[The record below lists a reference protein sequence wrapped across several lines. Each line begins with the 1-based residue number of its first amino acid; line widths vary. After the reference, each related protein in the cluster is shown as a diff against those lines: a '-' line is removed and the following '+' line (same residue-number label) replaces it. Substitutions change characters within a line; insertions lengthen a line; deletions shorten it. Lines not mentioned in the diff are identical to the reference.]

1 MGRKLKP
8 ASMIPFKGLIY
19 YLDKKM
25 ENLSFVIRVG
35 KLKCIQQN
43 QEAPAYTPKQVL
55 KSTKTCY

>member
-8 ASMIPFKGLIY
+8 ASMVSFKGLIY

-43 QEAPAYTPKQVL
+43 KEAPAFIPKQVL
-55 KSTKTCY
+55 KSTRTRY